1 MRINVVIGAF
11 LSLPPA
17 PAGAIEKVWAQ
28 LAASF
33 VASGHEVTALCP
45 AWGDL
50 PADEDRDGIHYIRS
64 TSFTRSASIWK
75 DLANDYRYSRAM
87 RRLIPPSD
95 VTVCNSFWMPILLRK
110 QKQRF
115 GLIDLH
121 LQRFPKR
128 QMFLYGGIDR
138 ISTVSDAIADAV
150 RTQTPSVGHL
160 LDIIPNPVDL
170 EVYHPP
176 SESADRTPLE
186 VFFHGRI
193 HPEKGLNVLIEATR
207 LARDR
212 GIEFDVAI
220 TGPHELDKGG
230 GGDDYLRELQ
240 ALAQGLPVRFEAP
253 IFDQHKLA
261 DRLRRCDIHC
271 YPSLAFHGEASP
283 VAPVEAMACGAVP
296 VVSDLP
302 QFSGY
307 ARHMETALVFERE
320 GSGAP
325 QRLAETLTKLVND
338 DGLRARLRSAAL
350 LQAQDLAV
358 DLIATRH
365 LEDWTRRLDHSQGG
379 DG

>member
-33 VASGHEVTALCP
+33 AASGHEVTALCP

-50 PADEDRDGIHYIRS
+50 PANEDVGGVRYIRS
-64 TSFTRSASIWK
+64 TNFKRTGSIWK
-75 DLANDYRYSRAM
+75 DLGKDLRYARAM
-87 RRLIPPSD
+87 KRLLPPAE
-95 VTVCNSFWMPILLRK
+95 VTVCNSFWMPVLLKRK
-110 QKQRF
+110 KRRY

-128 QMFLYGGIDR
+128 QMFLYRGIDR
-138 ISTVSDAIADAV
+138 ISTVSRAIGDAV
-150 RTQTPSVGHL
+150 RDQTPSVAHL
-160 LDIIPNPVDL
+160 IDIIPNPVDL
-170 EVYHPP
+170 DVYHPP
-176 SESADRTPLE
+176 QQSPDRSRLE

-193 HPEKGLNVLIEATR
+193 HPEKGLAVLIEAAR

-212 GIEFDVAI
+212 GVEFDVAI

-230 GGDDYLRELQ
+230 GGDDYLRELKS
-240 ALAQGLPVRFEAP
+240 LAEGLPVRFETP

-283 VAPVEAMACGAVP
+283 VAPLEAMACGAVP

-302 QFSGY
+302 QFEGY
-307 ARHMETALVFERE
+307 ARHMDTGLVFKRE
-320 GSGAP
+320 GPEAP
-325 QRLAETLTKLVND
+325 ERLADALCQLVSD
-338 DGLRARLRSAAL
+338 EALRTRLRTASL
-350 LQAQDLAV
+350 KQAQDLAV
-358 DLIATRH
+358 DIIASRH
-365 LEDWTRRLDHSQGG
+365 LDAWERIRNGG
-379 DG
+379 GGGAG